1 MNKEIKIPDVVYG
14 WIAGLLLGLVVTGVL
29 AIPFA
34 YIAGFSNDYQAYKNF
49 PLQVVG
55 IGCCIVPASVYFWA
69 ENSARASLGYLI
81 PSFLDI

>member
-1 MNKEIKIPDVVYG
+1 MSFTCYVNKEVKIPDVVYA

-34 YIAGFSNDYQAYKNF
+34 YIAGFSNDYRAYKNF

-55 IGCCIVPASVYFWA
+55 IGCCIVPASIYFWGR
-69 ENSARASLGYLI
+69 EFSKS
-81 PSFLDI
+81 